1 MLSKE
6 TAIYQKILHSM
17 LRWNTSSPKLDNI
30 VRIVKVLDIEKGA
43 IGMYNVYQEKLNDS
57 EFSFKIKRIED
68 NFYEFI
74 LGIIA
79 TNIAY
84 NKLRFNN

>member
-6 TAIYQKILHSM
+6 TAIFQETSHSM

-30 VRIVKVLDIEKGA
+30 VRIAKVLDIEKGA
-43 IGMYNVYQEKLNDS
+43 ISMYNVYQEELNNS

-68 NFYEFI
+68 IFYEFI
-74 LGIIA
+74 LGITA
-79 TNIAY
+79 TNMAY